1 MSLVFKFEN
10 MASGNKKEAPMTTQA
25 NGLSSSTKGRGW
37 KGAMGFGKKE
47 DSSRV
52 SEIREEEGLKR
63 ERVDS
68 MEFAKSMRKDEKL
81 LERKGGVGKGGKD
94 ESEGSV
100 KSQNS
105 LIVRGKKEGRRLL
118 NGLSGRVRG
127 ENKSGKG
134 SGNSN
139 SGNRR
144 ESLVQLRVRALE
156 TVKGTKA
163 TKDRSSL
170 LRDEV
175 TPGPYRAPAPPGE
188 GSESID
194 LTPTTTHTQGSSNG
208 KGGRQRQKL
217 QKPKPISSKPN
228 KSSNLLP
235 KADTTAKDS
244 IESNDSTKPE
254 RRVLTKKNPSS
265 QARNRSEVSSDSV
278 HDFEGDP
285 RAHRPSEAQ
294 VFSLAARPDQGAPR
308 KSVAPTIRERI
319 TMFESAKATQ
329 STSIVALLGAGA
341 TAALKRRIA
350 DEGAEDG
357 AEVKDNEI
365 MKRVEYGRSEEKLR
379 SPQMGTMEEPSLT
392 SSTDRERERKHS
404 KSPISRY
411 LDEIK
416 RSSISTQ
423 GSADGKVNG
432 HYVSSFSNRRSG
444 VASPETT
451 RAVMAAVKATTPI
464 KKSSSFGLPPSTSS
478 PAKLGMLRKAP
489 PLSGRDSP
497 TLSPGLQDMVMRR
510 QSERNA
516 LSAATSRHTS
526 RQPSPHSMDGHN
538 SVGRHNQ
545 PLILTGGPVRRP
557 QSAVPQELVAPPA
570 APVGTPPGTVDERV
584 AELIALAAED
594 DEPIISK
601 GVAEDYQEIER
612 LGSAIGGI
620 KEVPIGYNQY
630 LNAGTARSNGGIRVA
645 HRAIAPRVRT
655 PMQRTR
661 SSVSRMLGRDGPAP
675 DNRDKD
681 DNATLTGTPT
691 RTPAQTP
698 GPSVPPSG
706 ENKENILSDED
717 SSHGATSNPVSK
729 HSNTSP
735 FDKLKVEKTMNVSNS
750 SKRTISDQNRKASEN
765 SKRSISD
772 SKRKEA
778 LRLEEERTLVIR
790 SEVTISEPKPLRLV
804 EISRMLRMA
813 RFGRSRSGGR
823 LTGY

>member
-1 MSLVFKFEN
+1 MSLVSKFEN
-10 MASGNKKEAPMTTQA
+10 MASGHKKEAPMARQA
-25 NGLSSSTKGRGW
+25 NGLSSGTKGRGW

-47 DSSRV
+47 DNSRV
-52 SEIREEEGLKR
+52 SDIREEEGLHR

-68 MEFAKSMRKDEKL
+68 MEFAKGMRKDEKL
-81 LERKGGVGKGGKD
+81 LERKVGVGKGGKD
-94 ESEGSV
+94 GSEGSV

-134 SGNSN
+134 SGNS
-139 SGNRR
+139 GNRR

-163 TKDRSSL
+163 TKDRTSL

-175 TPGPYRAPAPPGE
+175 VPGPYRAPAPPGE

-194 LTPTTTHTQGSSNG
+194 LTPTTTHTQDSSNG

-235 KADTTAKDS
+235 KADTTAKES
-244 IESNDSTKPE
+244 IESNGSAKPE

-285 RAHRPSEAQ
+285 RANRPSEAQ
-294 VFSLAARPDQGAPR
+294 VFSLAARPDHGAPR

-365 MKRVEYGRSEEKLR
+365 MKRVEYGRSEEKLQ

-392 SSTDRERERKHS
+392 SSADKERERKHS

-411 LDEIK
+411 LDERK

-451 RAVMAAVKATTPI
+451 RAVMAAVKATTPM

-478 PAKLGMLRKAP
+478 PAKMGMLRKAP

-497 TLSPGLQDMVMRR
+497 TLTPGLQDMVMRR

-538 SVGRHNQ
+538 SVGKHNQ
-545 PLILTGGPVRRP
+545 PLVLTGGPVRRP
-557 QSAVPQELVAPPA
+557 HSAVPMELVAPPA

-630 LNAGTARSNGGIRVA
+630 LNTGSARGNGGIRVA

-655 PMQRTR
+655 PLQRTR
-661 SSVSRMLGRDGPAP
+661 SSMSRMLGRDGPAP

-681 DNATLTGTPT
+681 DVATLSGTPT

-698 GPSVPPSG
+698 GLLGAPAG
-706 ENKENILSDED
+706 EGKENILSDED
-717 SSHGATSNPVSK
+717 SSHGAISSHSANKSN
-729 HSNTSP
+729 P
-735 FDKLKVEKTMNVSNS
+735 FDKLHLEKTRKVSEQNR
-750 SKRTISDQNRKASEN
+750 KVSDANRKASSN

-778 LRLEEERTLVIR
+778 LRLEEERTLVVR

>member
-1 MSLVFKFEN
+1 M
-10 MASGNKKEAPMTTQA
+10 
-25 NGLSSSTKGRGW
+25 
-37 KGAMGFGKKE
+37 
-47 DSSRV
+47 
-52 SEIREEEGLKR
+52 
-63 ERVDS
+63 
-68 MEFAKSMRKDEKL
+68 
-81 LERKGGVGKGGKD
+81 
-94 ESEGSV
+94 
-100 KSQNS
+100 
-105 LIVRGKKEGRRLL
+105 
-118 NGLSGRVRG
+118 
-127 ENKSGKG
+127 
-134 SGNSN
+134 
-139 SGNRR
+139 
-144 ESLVQLRVRALE
+144 VQLRVRALE
-156 TVKGTKA
+156 TVKGSKA
-163 TKDRSSL
+163 TKDRPSL

-175 TPGPYRAPAPPGE
+175 IPGPYRAPVPLAE
-188 GSESID
+188 GSESVD

-208 KGGRQRQKL
+208 NGGRQRQKL

-235 KADTTAKDS
+235 KAETTAKEF
-244 IESNDSTKPE
+244 IESNGSAKPE
-254 RRVLTKKNPSS
+254 RKVLTKKNPSS

-278 HDFEGDP
+278 HEFEGDP

-294 VFSLAARPDQGAPR
+294 VFRLAARPDHGAPR

-319 TMFESAKATQ
+319 TMFESAKATR
-329 STSIVALLGAGA
+329 STSVVALLGAGA
-341 TAALKRRIA
+341 TAALQRRIA

-365 MKRVEYGRSEEKLR
+365 MKRVEYGRSEEKLQ
-379 SPQMGTMEEPSLT
+379 SPQMGTMEDPSLT

-411 LDEIK
+411 LDERK

-423 GSADGKVNG
+423 GSGGDGKVNG

-451 RAVMAAVKATTPI
+451 RAVMAALKATTPI
-464 KKSSSFGLPPSTSS
+464 KKSSSLGVPNSTSS

-516 LSAATSRHTS
+516 LSAQTSRHTS

-538 SVGRHNQ
+538 SVNKHNQ
-545 PLILTGGPVRRP
+545 PLILTGGPARRP
-557 QSAVPQELVAPPA
+557 PSAVPMELVAPPA

-612 LGSAIGGI
+612 LGSATGGM

-630 LNAGTARSNGGIRVA
+630 LNAGSARSNGGIRVA

-655 PMQRTR
+655 PLQRTR

-675 DNRDKD
+675 DNNKERDD
-681 DNATLTGTPT
+681 VGSRVN
-691 RTPAQTP
+691 TP
-698 GPSVPPSG
+698 GPPGAPAG
-706 ENKENILSDED
+706 EGKENIISDED
-717 SSHGATSNPVSK
+717 SSHGANSNSNPGSK
-729 HSNTSP
+729 HSNSNP
-735 FDKLKVEKTMNVSNS
+735 FDKVHVEKNR
-750 SKRTISDQNRKASEN
+750 KASDQNRKASGN

-778 LRLEEERTLVIR
+778 LRLEEEKTLVIR